1 MVKRRVVLEMGLIG
15 DSVDGANCY
24 SCNLWIFGIGDGTWW

>member
-1 MVKRRVVLEMGLIG
+1 LMG

-24 SCNLWIFGIGDGTWW
+24 SCTLWIFGIGDRTWW

>member
-1 MVKRRVVLEMGLIG
+1 MG

-24 SCNLWIFGIGDGTWW
+24 SCNLWIFGVGDWTWW